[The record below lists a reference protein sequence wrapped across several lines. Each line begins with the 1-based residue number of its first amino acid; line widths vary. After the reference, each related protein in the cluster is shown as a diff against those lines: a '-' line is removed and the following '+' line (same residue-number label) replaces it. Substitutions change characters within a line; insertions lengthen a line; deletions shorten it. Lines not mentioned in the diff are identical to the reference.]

1 MANKYIY
8 LVPVAR
14 YEMTGSEAAGEWD
27 LLISNITMEDDAM
40 FQCQVGATH
49 TQPPIRSRYARLT
62 VLAAPAP
69 PTLSPAPAP
78 GLGIV
83 LRQGEAA
90 RLECESRGGKPAASI
105 SWRINGEAV
114 TAGVEA
120 RVTQLPASKKTVTV
134 SSLSLA
140 RVARNMSGA
149 VVECEAATS
158 GGREVRAVLGET
170 RATAAASLVVE
181 HPPEVSL
188 SLDSAAAVAEG
199 DTVKVVCSALASPEL
214 VEYQWHLAGRE
225 VAEARGASE
234 LVLAAD
240 RRLSGRRVT
249 CLARNRLGQ
258 SSADLVL
265 DIKCEYIAIVTTTS
279 FFGCRHGN
287 AKPDQLSSTPRII
300 LTLVLLSMVC
310 VVRQLKS

>member
-1 MANKYIY
+1 
-8 LVPVAR
+8 
-14 YEMTGSEAAGEWD
+14 MTGSEAAGEWD
-27 LLISNITMEDDAM
+27 LLISNLTMEDDAM

-49 TQPPIRSRYARLT
+49 TQPPIRSRYARVT

-78 GLGIV
+78 ALGIV

-199 DTVKVVCSALASPEL
+199 DTVKVSASKSSIRRFVITEKAPKRLLPLS
-214 VEYQWHLAGRE
+214 HL
-225 VAEARGASE
+225 
-234 LVLAAD
+234 
-240 RRLSGRRVT
+240 
-249 CLARNRLGQ
+249 
-258 SSADLVL
+258 
-265 DIKCEYIAIVTTTS
+265 
-279 FFGCRHGN
+279 RHY
-287 AKPDQLSSTPRII
+287 AKQAFTPRSLNVKLGPRRNYHKVRAAIKHYANQTAR
-300 LTLVLLSMVC
+300 TL
-310 VVRQLKS
+310 

>member
-1 MANKYIY
+1 
-8 LVPVAR
+8 
-14 YEMTGSEAAGEWD
+14 MTGSEAAGEWD
-27 LLISNITMEDDAM
+27 LLISNLTMEDDAM
-40 FQCQVGATH
+40 FQCQVGATE
-49 TQPPIRSRYARLT
+49 TQPPIRSRYARVT

-78 GLGIV
+78 PTLSPAPAPGLGLV

-170 RATAAASLVVE
+170 RATAAASLVVQ

-188 SLDSAAAVAEG
+188 SLVSAAAVAEG

-234 LVLAAD
+234 LVLAAH

-265 DIKCEYIAIVTTTS
+265 DIKCE
-279 FFGCRHGN
+279 
-287 AKPDQLSSTPRII
+287 
-300 LTLVLLSMVC
+300 
-310 VVRQLKS
+310 